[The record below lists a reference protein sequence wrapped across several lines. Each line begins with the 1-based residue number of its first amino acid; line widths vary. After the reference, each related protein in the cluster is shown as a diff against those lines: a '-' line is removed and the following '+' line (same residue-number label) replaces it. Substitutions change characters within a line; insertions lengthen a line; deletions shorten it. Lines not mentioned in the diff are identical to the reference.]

1 MTSDQLFWLDPWS
14 AAGPDGLGQ
23 AAAQAHDLRLHAEQ
37 RHRSAGPGA
46 PRQSQLA
53 EPDALTAM
61 DLGARRLDLIGLK
74 FQLAQ
79 EIAAA
84 YAQALAAAARQGAKH
99 LPPTHL
105 LSEISGD
112 NGRCQDLRDAYSAL
126 KSEYSQ
132 VWLSEN
138 RPYWLNNV
146 TVRYDLEIERWQRRG
161 DQFAAAIRAW
171 QNGQDLP
178 AAAALGLPAPAA
190 TGALS
195 RFGGSPDT
203 VE

>member
-1 MTSDQLFWLDPWS
+1 MTSDELFWLDPWS
-14 AAGPDGLGQ
+14 AQGQ
-23 AAAQAHDLRLHAEQ
+23 AVAPKLLPSAHDLRAHAEQ
-37 RHRSAGPGA
+37 AIV
-46 PRQSQLA
+46 L
-53 EPDALTAM
+53 
-61 DLGARRLDLIGLK
+61 
-74 FQLAQ
+74 LAQ
-79 EIAAA
+79 MRAATIPSSA
-84 YAQALAAAARQGAKH
+84 SPMRSPPWIWARAASILSASSFSLRRRFPLHTRRRSRSSTTRRKA
-99 LPPTHL
+99 LPPTTL

-161 DQFAAAIRAW
+161 DQFAAAICDW

-190 TGALS
+190 SAH
-195 RFGGSPDT
+195 
-203 VE
+203 

>member
-1 MTSDQLFWLDPWS
+1 MRCSGSIRGARRDKRFAPKLLPV
-14 AAGPDGLGQ
+14 
-23 AAAQAHDLRLHAEQ
+23 AHDLRLHAE
-37 RHRSAGPGA
+37 HAIVL
-46 PRQSQLA
+46 LA
-53 EPDALTAM
+53 QARRDNPKLSEPDALTAM

-84 YAQALAAAARQGAKH
+84 YAQAVAQQHDKTQSSA
-99 LPPTHL
+99 TNTL
-105 LSEISGD
+105 LSEISGA

-132 VWLSEN
+132 VWLAEN

-161 DQFAAAIRAW
+161 DQFAAAIYGW

-178 AAAALGLPAPAA
+178 APAALELPGTAA
-190 TGALS
+190 NAH
-195 RFGGSPDT
+195 
-203 VE
+203 